1 MCGIV
6 AILNVK
12 EQTHE
17 LREKALKMSQK
28 IRHRGPDWSGIYCG
42 GSASW
47 IQRVGDNP
55 FIVLIRGRSWQ

>member
-28 IRHRGPDWSGIYCG
+28 IRHRGPDWSGIY
-42 GSASW
+42 
-47 IQRVGDNP
+47 RP
-55 FIVLIRGRSWQ
+55 

>member
-17 LREKALKMSQK
+17 LREQALKMV
-28 IRHRGPDWSGIYCG
+28 IADPTGV
-42 GSASW
+42 ASTVVV
-47 IQRVGDNP
+47 RPSLPTND
-55 FIVLIRGRSWQ
+55 

>member
-28 IRHRGPDWSGIYCG
+28 MKKH
-42 GSASW
+42 
-47 IQRVGDNP
+47 
-55 FIVLIRGRSWQ
+55 

>member
-17 LREKALKMSQK
+17 LREQALKMSL
-28 IRHRGPDWSGIYCG
+28 PTND
-42 GSASW
+42 
-47 IQRVGDNP
+47 
-55 FIVLIRGRSWQ
+55 

>member
-17 LREKALKMSQK
+17 LREKALKRLEWYLLWWLCHS
-28 IRHRGPDWSGIYCG
+28 RPRATEHCGP
-42 GSASW
+42 
-47 IQRVGDNP
+47 
-55 FIVLIRGRSWQ
+55 

>member
-17 LREKALKMSQK
+17 LREQALKMSQK
-28 IRHRGPDWSGIYCG
+28 IRHRG
-42 GSASW
+42 
-47 IQRVGDNP
+47 
-55 FIVLIRGRSWQ
+55 RSVIAAQTGVVSTVVAQPSLPTND

>member
-17 LREKALKMSQK
+17 LREQALKMSQK
-28 IRHRGPDWSGIYCG
+28 IRHRGPDWIGW
-42 GSASW
+42 SA
-47 IQRVGDNP
+47 
-55 FIVLIRGRSWQ
+55 IVRARQEAGAGCEWRDL